1 MREAENG
8 AAANPPQAS
17 RGAVSAQN
25 GWANFVAALLEGKRN
40 FFFLQ
45 AVAIGVPSRLA
56 ALVAPPCRL
65 CGTNYAAHSRALH
78 PARRSRRFDALG
90 AALYART
97 PYPGPTGTLLSLFG
111 LHDQGTGS
119 ACPRYAKD
127 LRVAFQGLGTAYQGT
142 EQGRF
147 SHTSEIEILPVNEV
161 CTTVLLYYYYC
172 TTVLLY
178 YCTTVLLC

>member
-1 MREAENG
+1 MWASFTQRLMREAENG
-8 AAANPPQAS
+8 AAAKRAEAS

-25 GWANFVAALLEGKRN
+25 GWANFVAALLEGKPKGFSSSSN
-40 FFFLQ
+40 
-45 AVAIGVPSRLA
+45 GVPSRLA

-65 CGTNYAAHSRALH
+65 CGKNYATHSRALH

-142 EQGRF
+142 ERGRF
-147 SHTSEIEILPVNEV
+147 SHTSEK
-161 CTTVLLYYYYC
+161 YC
-172 TTVLLY
+172 R
-178 YCTTVLLC
+178 